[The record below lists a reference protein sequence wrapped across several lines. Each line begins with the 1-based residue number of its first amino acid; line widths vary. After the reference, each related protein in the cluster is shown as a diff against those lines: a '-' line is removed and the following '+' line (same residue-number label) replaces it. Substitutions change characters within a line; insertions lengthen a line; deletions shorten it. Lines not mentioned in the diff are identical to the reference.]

1 MNIDRIIKDYS
12 AKRKVLLLTDNNLS
26 ETLYSTPLLT
36 PPEYEK
42 ILNSIT
48 KEKEIIQY
56 NQLREKTSAFYSY
69 MYILKSQFYQV
80 IDFYNILGALS
91 TQAVNHMNT
100 GELLTE
106 ILKEIK
112 DPKTQNII
120 KKIITERNYLY
131 AGALIE
137 INSNNLVKLNIHN
150 LEGEKKSKD
159 IPLFQSINKQRIT
172 IMSSLE
178 LLKTYIMAGNTF
190 AKNNKLRLRIYYK
203 YIRDIQKKIKT
214 KQDNLTIGEGLLIK
228 THYGDDKNEI
238 KKAIDSIEDF
248 TYGIKWENLSIN
260 KSLYEATYT
269 GLFGHLKNN
278 D

>member
-1 MNIDRIIKDYS
+1 
-12 AKRKVLLLTDNNLS
+12 
-26 ETLYSTPLLT
+26 
-36 PPEYEK
+36 
-42 ILNSIT
+42 
-48 KEKEIIQY
+48 
-56 NQLREKTSAFYSY
+56 
-69 MYILKSQFYQV
+69 
-80 IDFYNILGALS
+80 
-91 TQAVNHMNT
+91 MNT

-112 DPKTQNII
+112 DPKTQNTI

-150 LEGEKKSKD
+150 LEGKKKPKD
-159 IPLFQSINKQRIT
+159 TPLFQSINEQRNT
-172 IMSSLE
+172 IKYSLT

-190 AKNNKLRLRIYYK
+190 VKNNKLRLRIYYK

-214 KQDNLTIGEGLLIK
+214 QQDKLIIGEGVSIE

-238 KKAIDSIEDF
+238 KKAIDSIDDF
-248 TYGIKWENLSIN
+248 TNGIKWENLSITQ
-260 KSLYEATYT
+260 SLYEATYT
-269 GLFGHLKNN
+269 GLFGHLKDN